1 MVNNRAMDPESAR
14 APEAQLPSD
23 GGKPGDRAWLRRH
36 RGWLIVAVA
45 VAVVLLGVALARPQL
60 VRATPVERRDVVRAI
75 VLTGRVRTPASPQVG
90 ATTTGTVQR
99 VLVREGDRVSSR
111 QLLVQLDDA
120 LARAAVAEARAML
133 ASARGQAQSTRE
145 QAATAVRQ
153 TARDLERARR
163 LYEAGA
169 VSARDVEEAT
179 RAAADARSA
188 ADAANARGSAGSF
201 AEVERARAVLAAAEA
216 QLANTRITAPAAATV
231 IARLVDPG
239 DVVVPGQPL
248 LELALAGTTEIVA
261 FASEDN
267 LADLRVGAGAL
278 ASADAYPAQRFTAR
292 VTWIAPAVDPAQGT
306 VEVRLGV
313 LDPPAYLLPDMTVS
327 VNIEAARR
335 RNALV
340 VSREAVR
347 DLGSPAPWVLV
358 ERAGR
363 AVRRPIRTGIVGESR
378 VEVVGGLAA
387 GERVL
392 AGSVEP
398 GARVRV
404 RD

>member
-1 MVNNRAMDPESAR
+1 MSPESAR
-14 APEAQLPSD
+14 ASEAQLSSE
-23 GGKPGDRAWLRRH
+23 GGKPGDRAWLWRH
-36 RGWLIVAVA
+36 RGWLVVAVA
-45 VAVVLLGVALARPQL
+45 VAVVLLGLALTRPQPA
-60 VRATPVERRDVVRAI
+60 RATPVERRDVVRTI

-133 ASARGQAQSTRE
+133 ASSSGQAQSARE

-169 VSARDVEEAT
+169 MSARDVEAAT
-179 RAAADARSA
+179 RAAADARSV
-188 ADAANARGSAGSF
+188 ADAANARGEAGGF
-201 AEVERARAVLAAAEA
+201 AEVERARAAIATAEA

-267 LADLRVGAGAL
+267 LADLHVGAGGL
-278 ASADAYPAQRFTAR
+278 VSADAYPAQRFIAR
-292 VTWIAPAVDPAQGT
+292 VSWVAPAIDPAQGT
-306 VEVRLGV
+306 VEVRLAV
-313 LDPPAYLLPDMTVS
+313 PHPPAYLMPDMTVS
-327 VNIEAARR
+327 VNIDVATR

-347 DLGSPAPWVLV
+347 DLGSAAPWVLV
-358 ERAGR
+358 ERVGR
-363 AVRRPIRTGIVGESR
+363 AVRRPIQTGIVGESL

-392 AGSVEP
+392 AGSVAP

>member
-1 MVNNRAMDPESAR
+1 MIPDSAR
-14 APEAQLPSD
+14 PPEEQIPAEGEQR
-23 GGKPGDRAWLRRH
+23 GGRAWLRRH
-36 RGWLIVAVA
+36 RWWLLATA
-45 VAVVLLGVALARPQL
+45 AVALALLGLAFFQPGS
-60 VRATPVERRDVVRAI
+60 VEATHVERRDVVRAI
-75 VLTGRVRTPASPQVG
+75 VLTGRVRPQARPQVG

-99 VLVREGDRVSSR
+99 VLVRAGDRVSSG

-120 LARAAVAEARAML
+120 QARAALAEARAML
-133 ASARGQAQSTRE
+133 STARGDAQSARE

-153 TARDLERARR
+153 TARDLERMRQ
-163 LYEAGA
+163 LYQAGA
-169 VSARDVEEAT
+169 VSARDLETAT
-179 RAAADARSA
+179 RAAADARSV
-188 ADAANARGSAGSF
+188 ADAANARGVAGSF
-201 AEVERARAVLAAAEA
+201 AEVERARAVMAAAEA
-216 QLANTRITAPAAATV
+216 GLADTRITAPAAAMV

-248 LELALAGTTEIVA
+248 LELATVGATEIVA

-278 ASADAYPAQRFTAR
+278 VSADAYPAQRFSAQ

-327 VNIEAARR
+327 VNIDAASR

-347 DLGSPAPWVLV
+347 DLDTPAPWVLV
-358 ERAGR
+358 ERGGR
-363 AVRRPIRTGIVGESR
+363 AVRRPIQTGIVGESQ
-378 VEVVGGLAA
+378 VEVLGGLAA
-387 GERVL
+387 GDRVL
-392 AGSVEP
+392 HGSVEP
-398 GARVRV
+398 GARIRV
-404 RD
+404 RE

>member
-1 MVNNRAMDPESAR
+1 MNPESAR
-14 APEAQLPSD
+14 APEAQPPSD
-23 GGKPGDRAWLRRH
+23 GGKPGARAWLRRH
-36 RGWLIVAVA
+36 RGWLVVAVTMA
-45 VAVVLLGVALARPQL
+45 IVLLGLALARPQS
-60 VRATPVERRDVVRAI
+60 VQATPVARGDVVRTI
-75 VLTGRVRTPASPQVG
+75 VLTGRVRPRASPQVG

-99 VLVREGDRVSSR
+99 VLVRDGDRVSGR

-120 LARAAVAEARAML
+120 EARAAVAEARAML
-133 ASARGQAQSTRE
+133 ASALGQTQSARE
-145 QAATAVRQ
+145 QAGTAVRQ
-153 TARDLERARR
+153 TARDLERARL

-169 VSARDVEEAT
+169 MSARDLESAA

-188 ADAANARGSAGSF
+188 ADAANARGSAGAL

-239 DVVVPGQPL
+239 DVVVPGEPL

-278 ASADAYPAQRFTAR
+278 VSADAYPAQRFPAQ
-292 VTWIAPAVDPAQGT
+292 VTWIAPAVDPTQGT

-313 LDPPAYLLPDMTVS
+313 LAPPAYLMPEMTVS
-327 VNIEAARR
+327 VNIDVASR

-340 VSREAVR
+340 VPRGAVR
-347 DLGSPAPWVLV
+347 DLGTPAPWVLV

-363 AVRRPIRTGIVGESR
+363 AVRRPIQAGIVGESR